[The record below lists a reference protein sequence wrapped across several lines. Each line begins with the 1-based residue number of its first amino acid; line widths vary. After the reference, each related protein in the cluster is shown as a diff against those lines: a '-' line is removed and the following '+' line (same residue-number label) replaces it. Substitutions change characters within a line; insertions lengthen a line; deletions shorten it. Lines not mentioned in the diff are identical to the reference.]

1 MRQRAL
7 QLATWTGTAVLIV
20 LAARA
25 VAYQVTPTPAA
36 RLLEHRAGG
45 PALPVLVVT
54 ALAIGAALSVAIC
67 WLAALGVR
75 ERALLERRA
84 APSFGLGRTLAVAL
98 GLAVTTSL
106 AGGLFEAY
114 IHWRAGLG
122 WHGLHCLIG
131 PVHQNLIPIEGALSL
146 VGAAVLAAAEHIF
159 TWMQRTFASLGGLP
173 PGSPTCTL
181 VRGPTEV
188 ELPHLA
194 SRVTVGGP
202 RAPPALS

>member
-1 MRQRAL
+1 MRRRLL
-7 QLATWTGTAVLIV
+7 QLATWTGTAFLIV

-25 VAYQVTPTPAA
+25 IAYQVTPSPAA
-36 RLLEHRAGG
+36 RLLEQRAGG
-45 PALPVLVVT
+45 PALPVITVT
-54 ALAIGAALSVAIC
+54 ALLLGAAVAVAIC

-75 ERALLERRA
+75 ERALVEGRE
-84 APSFGLGRTLAVAL
+84 APSFRLGRAFAVAL

-122 WHGLHCLIG
+122 WHGLHCLVG

-146 VGAAVLAAAEHIF
+146 VSAAVLAAAEHVF
-159 TWMQRTFASLGGLP
+159 AWMQRTFASLGGLP
-173 PGSPTCTL
+173 PRSLTCAL
-181 VRGPTEV
+181 VRRPAEI
-188 ELPHLA
+188 ELPCLA